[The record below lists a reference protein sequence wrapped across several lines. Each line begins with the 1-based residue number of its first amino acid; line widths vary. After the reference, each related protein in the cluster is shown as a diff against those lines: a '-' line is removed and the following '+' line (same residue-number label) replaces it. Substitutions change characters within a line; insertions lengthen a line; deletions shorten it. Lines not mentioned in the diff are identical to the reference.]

1 MSDYEWI
8 LGWISF
14 GYNIK
19 LQNIFPCEDYK
30 LMKKKKSRLSKNSQ
44 CSIIR
49 VKLKIVKSLL
59 TFMGF
64 DYIFCYI

>member
-49 VKLKIVKSLL
+49 VKSLL
-59 TFMGF
+59 TFKGF
-64 DYIFCYI
+64 DYRFCYI